1 MGLADFGEF
10 DSPEVREFVKAH
22 SDELKPLE
30 ELPDEPWTIE
40 SLGPRRPRPR
50 RTGDSAVPDSN
61 STVRVQ
67 SRVRPVDRDLLVAVA
82 DREGVT
88 VSKLVAAIV
97 TTAVPALAEA

>member
-1 MGLADFGEF
+1 M
-10 DSPEVREFVKAH
+10 
-22 SDELKPLE
+22 
-30 ELPDEPWTIE
+30 
-40 SLGPRRPRPR
+40 
-50 RTGDSAVPDSN
+50 PDSN